1 MGRGSSLVVT
11 GTAKDCWELTWRSIN
26 LTVGKKESWAL
37 GSSLRE
43 MATVFML
50 LGYTGFFLLFYACV
64 CLLSPL
70 WQGEREEA
78 M

>member
-1 MGRGSSLVVT
+1 MGHGNSLVVT
-11 GTAKDCWELTWRSIN
+11 RTVKDLWELTCRSIN
-26 LTVGKKESWAL
+26 VKVGNGESWGL

-43 MATVFML
+43 MGTAFTL
-50 LGYTGFFLLFYACV
+50 LGCTGFFLLFYMCV

-70 WQGEREEA
+70 WQGRREET